1 MKQNDWKDRLNIVYS
16 TNPDFRYETETEEE
30 AETPEKRAQKLRV
43 KIEKKG
49 RGGREDDLK
58 ELGRMLKTKCGV
70 GGSVKE
76 GEILIQGE
84 FRERIIELLKADG
97 YSQTK

>member
-43 KIEKKG
+43 KIEKKD
-49 RGGREDDLK
+49 EA
-58 ELGRMLKTKCGV
+58 
-70 GGSVKE
+70 
-76 GEILIQGE
+76 
-84 FRERIIELLKADG
+84 ERR
-97 YSQTK
+97 SP